1 MMHNLLIYYYRAI
14 THDHRMLR
22 GYVFALSQ
30 QKAVEIILE
39 NHRIASIQKL
49 TTRSFQYIKW
59 LYFFSKLFFI
69 ALPKSKIKLFC
80 VSEFV
85 EILSHGGD
93 ISLAL
98 RGVQSQLRMVYF
110 RYLFTVASAKLE
122 MGISVSQTLAG
133 IDLFPPSEL
142 RLIQAGEE
150 CGALLD
156 VFSVFRDT
164 LSYKIKASSVLIW
177 VIPIVMVTGFVM
189 SISYY
194 TANNIFI
201 YYRAAIMLMTGEVP
215 APLEIFMMI
224 YQGSAIDVFYKILW
238 TLSSIIGIVFV
249 LRFFHGPKINAFLDF
264 FRLRI
269 PVLKELYRMQQMLY
283 FTIAFV
289 VASKTGLALHKV
301 FAYSLNNV
309 TCDKYMQQLKI
320 AQYLLE
326 NGAEL
331 EQVLLECEIFSYSER
346 LMFQI
351 SFTHAANMIESLDY
365 LIEKRRRAVKLIN
378 MVILGGASVFLV
390 VVCVLLIAAT
400 ISATFFVG

>member
-1 MMHNLLIYYYRAI
+1 MMRNLLIYYYKAT
-14 THDHRMLR
+14 THDQRILK
-22 GYVFALSQ
+22 GYVFASSQ
-30 QKAVEIILE
+30 HKAVEMILE
-39 NHRIASIQKL
+39 NHRIANIQKL
-49 TTRSFQYIKW
+49 GSRSFRYIKW
-59 LYFFSKLFFI
+59 LYFISKLFFL

-80 VSEFV
+80 VSEFY

-93 ISLAL
+93 VSLAL
-98 RGVQSQLRMVYF
+98 RGVQSQLSMVYY
-110 RYLFTVASAKLE
+110 RYLFTIAITKLE

-164 LSYKIKASSVLIW
+164 LSYKIKASSMLIW
-177 VIPIVMVTGFVM
+177 VIPIMMLAGFIM

-201 YYRAAIMLMTGEVP
+201 YYRAAMILMTGEVP
-215 APLEIFMMI
+215 VPFAFFMSI
-224 YQGSAIDVFYKILW
+224 YQGSGIDVVYKLLW
-238 TLSSIIGIVFV
+238 TLTSIIGLTFV
-249 LRFFHGPKINAFLDF
+249 LRFFSGRKIKAFLDF

-309 TCDKYMQQLKI
+309 TCDKYAQQLKI

-326 NGAEL
+326 NGAQL

-351 SFTHAANMIESLDY
+351 SFTHAENMVESLDY
-365 LIEKRRRAVKLIN
+365 LIEKRRRAVKLVNIT
-378 MVILGGASVFLV
+378 ILGAALIFLV
-390 VVCVLLIAAT
+390 LVCVLLIAAT
-400 ISATFFVG
+400 ISATFFVS

>member
-1 MMHNLLIYYYRAI
+1 MMRNLLIYRYKAI
-14 THDHRMLR
+14 THDQKTIR
-22 GYVFALSQ
+22 GYVFASSEN
-30 QKAVEIILE
+30 KAVEMILE

-49 TTRSFQYIKW
+49 ALRSFQYIKW
-59 LYFFSKLFFI
+59 LYFLSKLFFL

-98 RGVQSQLRMVYF
+98 RDVQSQLRMVYY

-150 CGALLD
+150 CGALRD

-164 LSYKIKASSVLIW
+164 LSYKIKASSVLVW
-177 VIPIVMVTGFVM
+177 VIPIIMLAGFVM

-201 YYRAAIMLMTGEVP
+201 YYRAAMILMTGEVP
-215 APLEIFMMI
+215 APFAFFMSI
-224 YQGSAIDVFYKILW
+224 YQGSSIDVAYKFLW
-238 TLSSIIGIVFV
+238 GLASIIGLTFA
-249 LRFFHGPKINAFLDF
+249 LRFFQNRKINIFLDF

-309 TCDKYMQQLKI
+309 TCDKYVQQLKI

-326 NGAEL
+326 NGAQL

-351 SFTHAANMIESLDY
+351 SFTHAENMLESLDY
-365 LIEKRRRAVKLIN
+365 LIEKRRRVVKLVNIT
-378 MVILGGASVFLV
+378 ILGVALIFLAL
-390 VVCVLLIAAT
+390 VCVLLIAAT